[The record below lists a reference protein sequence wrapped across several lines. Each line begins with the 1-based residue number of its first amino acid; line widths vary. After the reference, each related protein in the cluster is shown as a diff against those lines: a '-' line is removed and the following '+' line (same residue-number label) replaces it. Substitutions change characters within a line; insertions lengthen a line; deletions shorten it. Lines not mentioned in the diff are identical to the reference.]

1 MAGDLILP
9 AILSFKDILM
19 KPIVILLLCIM
30 FSVGSIAGNPPARV
44 VSLAPSLTRSIYYL
58 DARDMLEGVT
68 SFCHI
73 AEKDNKE
80 IVATAV
86 TVNVEKVI
94 LLRPDLVITTAMTNP
109 ETIALLR
116 QAGIRTEVFPTPRS
130 FDEICAQF
138 QYLGNLTGKESI
150 ADSIVQVVRTE
161 VDAIRTKHRFPGPTK
176 VFFQIGAKPLFT
188 VLENTFMND
197 YITFLGAHNIAEGF
211 TRGTITREYV
221 LMKNPDVIIIVN
233 MGITGEE
240 EMKNWESYPF
250 LNAVKN
256 NRILFVESD
265 MASTPNPP
273 DFLKTLESIIQ
284 QLN

>member
-1 MAGDLILP
+1 
-9 AILSFKDILM
+9 M
-19 KPIVILLLCIM
+19 KNIVIILLCVI
-30 FSVGSIAGNPPARV
+30 FSLGGIAANPPARV
-44 VSLAPSLTRSIYYL
+44 VSLAPSLTRSMYYL
-58 DARDMLEGVT
+58 DARDMLKGVT
-68 SFCHI
+68 TYCHI

-94 LLRPDLVITTAMTNP
+94 LLRPDLVITTAMTHP

-130 FDEICAQF
+130 FDEICSQF
-138 QYLGNLTGKESI
+138 LHLGSLTGKEPV
-150 ADSIVQVVRTE
+150 ADSIVTSVRKE
-161 VDAIRTKHRFPGPTK
+161 VAAIRAKHRFPGPTT

-197 YITFLGAHNIAEGF
+197 YITFLGARNIAEGF
-211 TRGTITREYV
+211 TRGTITREFI

-240 EMKNWESYPF
+240 EKKNWENYPF
-250 LNAVKN
+250 LNAVKR

-273 DFLKTLESIIQ
+273 DFLKTLQAITR
-284 QLN
+284 QLD